1 MLLHDFFDI
10 KKPKIKEDSWHGGGD
25 EPKDAWHSEAGVV
38 EGRVDSPVSSAITRR
53 ILNQRHDLLKFGP
66 QAVMDAIDQVAEWV
80 GEVEEIGSG
89 DVSVWVA
96 QVARYLQTQDG
107 QGVAEG
113 LPGEFIGGTAGGI
126 GGAVVGNAV
135 AGPMGAL
142 VGGAAGG
149 TAGQIAGRELTDEQK
164 LNEIAPLL
172 AAGARLFMAAAPKIA
187 QVFGKVGQAGARG
200 VGQAAKAGAGI
211 AAKNAGQIGVGVGAY
226 EIGSSVADMVKDI
239 AAAVGT
245 AVDEKTI
252 FDLATLAFKY
262 AIPAGIVLAI
272 LYGGKKAIDSLFADP
287 KTPQG
292 VVEGGMP
299 SSVSKRKQQ
308 YDDMSDKAFAELHQ
322 SKADNDLVA
331 MAWRHGYGKGSLHY
345 VNKRKRGKQGV
356 AEGEIAE
363 VNDEWFKQ
371 GAFKTFKKAAPVKYQ
386 LAQQPGTVDTLEG
399 PVRYE
404 AGHYI
409 MTGPKGERYP
419 ISPDKFN
426 TLYDDN
432 GDGTATPKKISK
444 LAKLAD
450 HDGVLHTSWGDL
462 QYTKGND
469 YIVRHGTGDY
479 GAVKKDIFAQTYDNL
494 GQGVAEGNDGYDDES
509 TRDEYT
515 NLQSGD
521 YVRDSQDSSGEVFIM
536 RGQPD
541 DRRVRIED
549 KDGRGWNIAP
559 YRLIAVD
566 PNDQAI
572 GRYFNDMN
580 EASAH
585 AKQVAAKRK
594 EYDKVLGK
602 FEPTDNMVGTAKMIK
617 DIATSNASPEH
628 KKAAIDALNK
638 KGVAEGMFTK
648 GPAIDPIIGKQ
659 INDII
664 NRLHNHAK
672 QTKDEYL
679 KGAADE
685 LFDILKNTGG
695 TYSVPGSP
703 GIRDVAEDEMA
714 DFIAGGGKI
723 TQVPFKPPRKGERL
737 GGSRHIGG
745 RGDTPTSRHKG
756 ISANTQGNKVI
767 GLTKRVAETKA
778 DYRIKSI
785 GTDSK
790 GDYYI
795 SPSTGKKVYRKAKV
809 GDHENPKTGEHK
821 GVSEGA
827 NYWTKL
833 QDTRS
838 KKINSLVDELE
849 KSIQ

>member
-10 KKPKIKEDSWHGGGD
+10 KKPKVKEDSWHGGGN

-66 QAVMDAIDQVAEWV
+66 QAVMDAVDQVAEWV
-80 GEVEEIGSG
+80 GEVEEIGSS

-113 LPGEFIGGTAGGI
+113 LPGEFIGGTAGGV
-126 GGAVVGNAV
+126 GGAVVGAAV
-135 AGPMGAL
+135 GGPMGAL

-164 LNEIAPLL
+164 LNEFGPLL

-226 EIGSSVADMVKDI
+226 EIGSSVADIVKDI
-239 AAAVGT
+239 TAKVGA

-292 VVEGGMP
+292 VAEGFPHDVDHMSG
-299 SSVSKRKQQ
+299 KTIKHQDTNCATCHGRKSM
-308 YDDMSDKAFAELHQ
+308 YKLGGKLS
-322 SKADNDLVA
+322 ADN
-331 MAWRHGYGKGSLHY
+331 
-345 VNKRKRGKQGV
+345 
-356 AEGEIAE
+356 
-363 VNDEWFKQ
+363 KQ
-371 GAFKTFKKAAPVKYQ
+371 GAEKVKC
-386 LAQQPGTVDTLEG
+386 PTC
-399 PVRYE
+399 
-404 AGHYI
+404 
-409 MTGPKGERYP
+409 K
-419 ISPDKFN
+419 
-426 TLYDDN
+426 
-432 GDGTATPKKISK
+432 
-444 LAKLAD
+444 
-450 HDGVLHTSWGDL
+450 
-462 QYTKGND
+462 
-469 YIVRHGTGDY
+469 GTGD
-479 GAVKKDIFAQTYDNL
+479 K
-494 GQGVAEGNDGYDDES
+494 
-509 TRDEYT
+509 
-515 NLQSGD
+515 
-521 YVRDSQDSSGEVFIM
+521 
-536 RGQPD
+536 
-541 DRRVRIED
+541 
-549 KDGRGWNIAP
+549 
-559 YRLIAVD
+559 
-566 PNDQAI
+566 
-572 GRYFNDMN
+572 
-580 EASAH
+580 
-585 AKQVAAKRK
+585 
-594 EYDKVLGK
+594 
-602 FEPTDNMVGTAKMIK
+602 
-617 DIATSNASPEH
+617 
-628 KKAAIDALNK
+628 
-638 KGVAEGMFTK
+638 
-648 GPAIDPIIGKQ
+648 
-659 INDII
+659 
-664 NRLHNHAK
+664 
-672 QTKDEYL
+672 
-679 KGAADE
+679 
-685 LFDILKNTGG
+685 
-695 TYSVPGSP
+695 PG
-703 GIRDVAEDEMA
+703 VAEDEMA

-745 RGDTPTSRHKG
+745 GGDTPTSRHKG

-778 DYRIKSI
+778 DYKIKSI

-795 SPSTGKKVYRKAKV
+795 SPSTGKKVYKKAKV

-833 QDTRS
+833 QDTRN

-849 KSIQ
+849 KSIK